1 MKSEKGR
8 LRLFNDFS
16 LINCCSPSGLRL
28 LISKTRQKFWCA
40 KTTDVQVL
48 LRILL
53 KRTMLSINRN
63 KQVTHL
69 LE

>member
-16 LINCCSPSGLRL
+16 SGPR
-28 LISKTRQKFWCA
+28 CA